1 MFADADDL
9 DDGGPM
15 MTAPPPVKRQLP
27 AAKKDAV
34 AHSIDVDGDSH
45 VDMAHDL
52 HRSEIMVRFMS
63 AMDSEGGAEG
73 VQQEMEDAVS
83 SLHGYN
89 PSARTAE
96 APPRE
101 MENARRISDA
111 AAGRGEWP
119 VEDAEPVRE
128 RVRDL
133 ETVGAPARGD
143 RAQPKKSAL
152 GLDQAS
158 SMGEF
163 FDALLEDEE

>member
-1 MFADADDL
+1 
-9 DDGGPM
+9 
-15 MTAPPPVKRQLP
+15 
-27 AAKKDAV
+27 
-34 AHSIDVDGDSH
+34 
-45 VDMAHDL
+45 
-52 HRSEIMVRFMS
+52 
-63 AMDSEGGAEG
+63 
-73 VQQEMEDAVS
+73 
-83 SLHGYN
+83 
-89 PSARTAE
+89 
-96 APPRE
+96 